1 MYQRGEVI
9 PLQFQMKKPTKIDLT
24 IKVNL
29 IIVSLNV
36 EKRHDEPCYKVK
48 VALNFGLISF
58 KTSFEL

>member
-1 MYQRGEVI
+1 M
-9 PLQFQMKKPTKIDLT
+9 QFQMKKPTKIDLT